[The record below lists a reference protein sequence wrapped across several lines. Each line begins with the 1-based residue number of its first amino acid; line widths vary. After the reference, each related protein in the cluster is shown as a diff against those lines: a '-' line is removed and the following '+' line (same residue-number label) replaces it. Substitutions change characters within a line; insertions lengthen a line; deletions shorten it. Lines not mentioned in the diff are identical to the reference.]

1 METTRVRR
9 GHEEGAGSCALWIP
23 LGVLDFQQETSQ
35 TARARARAPGA
46 QEPGP
51 CSRNPAVI
59 ASQTHSIE
67 RNVRLLALQLED
79 GRKTVVAAGAMIPV
93 MRTKHVSD
101 TTDHCSG
108 FKNTGGSRERDA
120 HGVTGRKHRSHRRK
134 SSTRLRWS
142 TRLRLLRYFCV
153 VSTHKLF
160 SLLP

>member
-1 METTRVRR
+1 MDTAWRPRLP
-9 GHEEGAGSCALWIP
+9 AGNIP
-23 LGVLDFQQETSQ
+23 DGQS
-35 TARARARAPGA
+35 ARARARS
-46 QEPGP
+46 PGP

-93 MRTKHVSD
+93 MRTKHVSVSD

-153 VSTHKLF
+153 VSTH
-160 SLLP
+160 